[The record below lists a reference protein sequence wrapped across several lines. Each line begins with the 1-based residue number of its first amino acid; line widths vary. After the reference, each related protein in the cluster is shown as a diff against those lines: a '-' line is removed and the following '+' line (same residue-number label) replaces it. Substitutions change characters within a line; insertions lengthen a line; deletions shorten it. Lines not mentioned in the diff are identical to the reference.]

1 MEKITLAPLAPL
13 ANYNNGQNAERRLR
27 YTLTGEIVKADNKP
41 AEESADCL
49 DIQIKSNKASVCKG
63 SDLDSYL
70 ASDKAN
76 RYAYVMSDNESAV
89 IMSKTEWKAFVKAFG
104 YITRESAKNG
114 GKEKI
119 RLKAES
125 AKMREW
131 LARA

>member
-1 MEKITLAPLAPL
+1 MEKITLAPLTPL
-13 ANYNNGQNAERRLR
+13 ANYNKGQNAERRFR
-27 YTLTGEIVKADNKP
+27 YTLTGEICKADNKP
-41 AEESADCL
+41 AEEGADCL
-49 DIQIKSNKASVCKG
+49 DIQIKSNKATVCKG

-70 ASDKAN
+70 ESDKAN
-76 RYAYVMSDNESAV
+76 RYAYVMSDNESAI

-119 RLKAES
+119 RLYGES
-125 AKMREW
+125 KKMREW